1 MKRQKIG
8 PALAAVAALGLG
20 AQAADEL
27 QTVVTTATKTAQNIE
42 GVAATVE
49 VVTRKEIEQMGA
61 ESLKDILKRTPGITV
76 QYGTFPSASAKSK
89 SSVSIRGMSANGTLF
104 LIDGKRLAGEVK
116 NPYDLDRIP
125 ASIIE
130 RVEIVKGPMSSLY
143 GADAVGGVINIITR
157 RPAKKTRVDV
167 GVRYGANDHGAA
179 DNVNLYGT
187 LQGRKE
193 RLGYSFF
200 ANATFTEPYT
210 QNEDADVY
218 VLQPRG
224 PNLPPVR
231 VKPSRHTMPP
241 VHRIHDTYDDV
252 PVTYREESDVFNFGG
267 HLEYDF
273 TETVSGAVDVGYL
286 SEEREGV
293 YVGYFHPTNY
303 QPQPGRKLPA
313 YNVPV
318 NSDDDNERF
327 DISADLRYMP
337 VDTLDLKA
345 RVYWSSYEKR
355 NTTTAREY
363 ADMGY
368 VVEKDSAASG
378 MNADVDI
385 VVGELMATWTPVDT
399 HLVTGGVEYR
409 DENRKATVFR
419 QGSGMSEKGV
429 YYQAAYLQDEW
440 SVTDTFDLILG
451 GRYDVISNADD
462 KATFRIGAIYTFGDA
477 LRVRA
482 NFAQGY
488 RTPDIRELYI
498 FKNTPNGLQVGADVM
513 GYDLKPEE
521 TDAYE
526 AALAGKW
533 ERFDYEIV
541 AFYNDVENMIQQVV
555 RPFGTNPRAYTFEN
569 IGDANT
575 YGVEVSAGY
584 SLDETLSF
592 GLYWSELRTEN
603 EQTDRDL
610 PFNPERTVMV
620 TLDYSPLQRLDL
632 TLSGRYVGEQHYM
645 AIENRGAPDESQ
657 RWEKTDDYTV
667 VDLSAS
673 WRWTEEIELFAGVDN
688 VFDEDIDDVLGSSVG
703 PFVYGG
709 IRMKL

>member
-1 MKRQKIG
+1 MKRNEIKL
-8 PALAAVAALGLG
+8 ALAAVAALGLT
-20 AQAADEL
+20 AHASDEL

-61 ESLKDILKRTPGITV
+61 ESLKDILKRIPGITV

-104 LIDGKRLAGEVK
+104 LIDGRRLAGEVK

-125 ASIIE
+125 ASIVE

-187 LQGRKE
+187 LQGRHE

-231 VKPSRHTMPP
+231 VKPSQHTMPP
-241 VHRIHDTYDDV
+241 VHRIHDSYDDV

-273 TETVSGAVDVGYL
+273 TDAVTGSVDVGYL
-286 SEEREGV
+286 SEERKGV

-303 QPQPGRKLPA
+303 QPQPGKRLPA

-318 NSDDDNERF
+318 NSDDDNERL
-327 DISADLRYMP
+327 DLSADLRYMAT
-337 VDTLDLKA
+337 DTLDLKA

-355 NTTTAREY
+355 NTTTAKEY

-368 VVEKDSAASG
+368 AAEKDSAASG

-385 VVGELMATWTPVDT
+385 VVGELTATWMPVDT
-399 HLVTGGVEYR
+399 HLVTGGLEYR
-409 DENRKATVFR
+409 DENRKATVFK
-419 QGSGMSEKGV
+419 QGSGMSEKSV

-440 SVTDTFDLILG
+440 SVTDALDLILG
-451 GRYDVISNADD
+451 ARYDIISNADD
-462 KATFRIGAIYTFGDA
+462 KATFRIGALYTFSEA

-526 AALAGKW
+526 AALAGRWKA
-533 ERFDYEIV
+533 FDYEVV

-555 RPFGTNPRAYTFEN
+555 RPYGTNPRAHTFEN
-569 IGDANT
+569 IGDAKT
-575 YGVEVSAGY
+575 YGLETSVGY
-584 SLDETLSF
+584 RFDDAFHL

-603 EQTDRDL
+603 EQTDKDL
-610 PFNPERTVMV
+610 PFNPERTVMA
-620 TLDYSPLQRLDL
+620 TLDYAPTSGLNLAI
-632 TLSGRYVGEQHYM
+632 SGRYVGEQYYM
-645 AIENRGAPDESQ
+645 QIENRGAPTESQ
-657 RWEKTDDYTV
+657 RWSKTDDYTV

-673 WRWTEEIELFAGVDN
+673 WRWTKEIELFAGVDN
-688 VFDEDIDDVLGSSVG
+688 VFDEKVDDVLGSSVG
-703 PFVYGG
+703 PFIYGG
-709 IRMKL
+709 VRMKL